1 MENIMQSTI
10 TDMDFGQ
17 VQNKNL
23 ATTSATIKC
32 GPEAL
37 EWFSTGI
44 FSISPKDLGLT
55 FTTSGNK
62 PTLNI
67 RLLETVLKYAF

>member
-1 MENIMQSTI
+1 
-10 TDMDFGQ
+10 
-17 VQNKNL
+17 
-23 ATTSATIKC
+23 
-32 GPEAL
+32 
-37 EWFSTGI
+37 
-44 FSISPKDLGLT
+44 LT